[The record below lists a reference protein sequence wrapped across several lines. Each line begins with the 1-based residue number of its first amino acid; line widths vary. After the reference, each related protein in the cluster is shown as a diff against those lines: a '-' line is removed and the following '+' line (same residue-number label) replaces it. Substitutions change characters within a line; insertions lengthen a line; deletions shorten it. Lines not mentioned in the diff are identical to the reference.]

1 MRYRLLIVSMV
12 LWMPSLA
19 VLGGQAAVPD
29 EPSKAVGA
37 RSYPRWVTQ
46 DLHIKTSHLLRQ
58 KSEAGQHLLICREG
72 FGATIAG
79 VEVTAD
85 NAVARVQSVET
96 QTQDDAVSRYL
107 VEIYLAESILQAQA
121 DALTDASVEVTAIR
135 QGKAVV
141 LRFGLEGEL
150 FVTADRSETGSPQG
164 LLLYRQALEAFEI
177 SSLGAGSEPPA
188 PPESGAIRPAEIRPG
203 AGQTLS
209 WAPLTETPLTIE
221 ITKADGVEVT
231 TIMGRLYAWWQQ
243 QDEQGTGSTIYE
255 LEADNLVL
263 WRYPTSEDPPGSDL
277 SPGQRQGVGEIYVS
291 GDIHLRQGQRTIAAN
306 ELYYDFRHQRGLI
319 DDAVVR
325 TFDPVRNIPIYVRA
339 DQLRQVAAN
348 EFEGQGV
355 TVTTSEFHTPQISA
369 TAEKVRVVDTASQAG
384 TGDIESAD
392 VGFDAKMDGVR
403 FKYYDMTVFAL
414 PSLRPNL
421 QRPDVPIRSVSVGR
435 SRTYGESIETQWFL
449 SRILG
454 LREPEGTESTLSVDY
469 YGKRGLG
476 GGVDIDYEREDY
488 FGQFMGYVI
497 DDDGPDRLSRTQRE
511 VEVSK
516 DTRGRLKAQHRHFL
530 PFGWQLTAEASY
542 LSDRNFLQQY
552 YRDEFNVG
560 KEQETLLHLKRIE
573 DNWGLSLLGKARMND
588 FLDKVEEV
596 PTAEFHWTGQSF
608 WQDRLTFYSDNQ
620 ISRYRYLY
628 NNEEPATGSE
638 EFFTYSMT
646 RNEIDLPLAVGRTK
660 VVPFVAG
667 TFGYEDGQGFQ
678 SALDD
683 SPAEP
688 QDTVWIGEGGVR
700 MATPSYWRVYP
711 NVQSELWDLNQL
723 RHVISP
729 QLTAVAYT
737 HGDQVEQ
744 QRDILDLGIY
754 QRWQTK
760 RGPVGPEGQRTVD
773 WLKLNLDFVWVDDST
788 DPNVGPDQILWNQP
802 FIPLANRSGS
812 VLPPQDRRA
821 TGMFGPRR
829 NYISADAAL
838 RLTDTTS
845 VLGDLYYDMQSGVFS
860 QVDVGFS
867 RLSWPNLSYYIG
879 SRYLRRIVSG
889 EERGS
894 NAVVF
899 AATYV
904 IDPRYTAVFSQQY
917 DFDYGESI
925 RSDITLIRRYHRMN
939 LAMTLSADESLD
951 EQSFVLSLWP
961 QGVPELAFG
970 LRRYVDLEASDA
982 Y

>member
-1 MRYRLLIVSMV
+1 MRYRLLIVSIV
-12 LWMPSLA
+12 LWTPSLA
-19 VLGGQAAVPD
+19 VLSGQATVPD
-29 EPSKAVGA
+29 EPPKAVA
-37 RSYPRWVTQ
+37 SRSYPRWVTQ
-46 DLHIKTSHLLRQ
+46 DLHLTTSDLLRQ
-58 KSEAGQHLLICREG
+58 KSEAGQHLLICRDG
-72 FGATIAG
+72 FGVTIAG
-79 VEVTAD
+79 VELAAD
-85 NAVARVQSVET
+85 NAVARIRSVEVRK
-96 QTQDDAVSRYL
+96 QDDAISRYL
-107 VEIYLAESILQAQA
+107 VEIYLDNSIRQTQA
-121 DALTDASVEVTAIR
+121 DALMDASVEVTAIR
-135 QGKAVV
+135 RGRAVV

-150 FVTADRSETGSPQG
+150 FVTAERSETGSPQG

-177 SSLGAGSEPPA
+177 SSPVTDPEPPA
-188 PPESGAIRPAEIRPG
+188 RPEGGAIRPGQIRPG
-203 AGQTLS
+203 TGQTLS
-209 WAPLTETPLTIE
+209 WAPLTDAPLMIE
-221 ITKADGVEVT
+221 MTKADDVEVT

-243 QDEQGTGSTIYE
+243 QDEQGTVSTVYE
-255 LEADNLVL
+255 LEADHLVL
-263 WRYPTSEDPPGSDL
+263 WRYSTSTDQGGSDL
-277 SPGQRQGVGEIYVS
+277 TPGQRQGVGEIYVS
-291 GDIHLRQGQRTIAAN
+291 GDIHLRHGQRTITAN

-319 DDAVVR
+319 DDAAVR

-369 TAEKVRVVDTASQAG
+369 TAEKVHVIDTASQARPDD
-384 TGDIESAD
+384 TESAD
-392 VGFDAKMDGVR
+392 FGFEAKMEGVR

-421 QRPDVPIRSVSVGR
+421 QRPDVPIRSVRVGR

-454 LREPEGTESTLSVDY
+454 LREPEGTDSTLSVDY
-469 YGKRGLG
+469 YSKRGLG

-552 YRDEFNVG
+552 YRNEFNVG

-628 NNEEPATGSE
+628 NNEEPSTGSE
-638 EFFTYSMT
+638 EFFTYTMT
-646 RNEIDLPLAVGRTK
+646 RNEVDMPLSVGRTK

-678 SALDD
+678 SALGD
-683 SPAEP
+683 SPVEP

-700 MATPSYWRVYP
+700 MTAPSYWRVYP
-711 NVQSELWDLNQL
+711 GVQSRLWDLNQL

-737 HGDQVEQ
+737 HGDEVEQ

-760 RGPVGPEGQRTVD
+760 RGPMGPEGQRTVD
-773 WLKLNLDFVWVDDST
+773 WLKLNLDFVWVDDSA
-788 DPNVGPDQILWNQP
+788 DADVGPDQILWNQP

-821 TGMFGPRR
+821 TGMYGPRR

-867 RLSWPNLSYYIG
+867 RLCWPNLSYYIG
-879 SRYLRRIVSG
+879 SRYLRRVVSG
-889 EERGS
+889 QERGS
-894 NAVVF
+894 NAVVL

-904 IDPRYTAVFSQQY
+904 IDPRYTAVFLQQY

-961 QGVPELAFG
+961 QGVPELALG
-970 LRRYVDLEASDA
+970 LRRYVDVGAPDA
-982 Y
+982 D